1 MNCNMCCGC
10 GGRAARAPA
19 ALPAVYEL
27 MAGDKA
33 VSTVTKPQMRGL
45 LNSSIKRNLTISL
58 TLAAIT
64 GVAFKQLVGNERKK
78 RYAEFYRNYDAEKEF
93 EEMKKKGLFQSC

>member
-1 MNCNMCCGC
+1 
-10 GGRAARAPA
+10 
-19 ALPAVYEL
+19 